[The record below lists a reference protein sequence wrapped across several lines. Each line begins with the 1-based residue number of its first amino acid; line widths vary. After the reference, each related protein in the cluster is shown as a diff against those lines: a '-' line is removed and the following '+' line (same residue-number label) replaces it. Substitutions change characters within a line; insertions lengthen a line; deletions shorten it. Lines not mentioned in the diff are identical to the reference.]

1 MLVHSG
7 DQQGI
12 VGRPLVA
19 DLIMRNNLVLG
30 LLYQDQLPKLIRL
43 MGLAF
48 ADDLGVIFKQA
59 ESFVLRFGIAA
70 HHALACLTQD
80 LLDTQN
86 HLVELLLSIPQHFAV
101 TLLGP
106 IGDFPSKLLGI
117 AHHAAG
123 EVDELKVGLFHLFL
137 AGLRLIAASA
147 G

>member
-19 DLIMRNNLVLG
+19 DLIMRNNLILC

-43 MGLAF
+43 VGLAF

-59 ESFVLRFGIAA
+59 ESFVLRFGIAT
-70 HHALACLTQD
+70 HYTLACLTQD

-86 HLVELLLSIPQHFAV
+86 HLVQLLLGFLQDLPVA
-101 TLLGP
+101 LLDPLGN
-106 IGDFPSKLLGI
+106 FPRELLGI
-117 AHHAAG
+117 AHYTAG
-123 EVDELKVGLFHLFL
+123 EVDELKVGLLHLFL
-137 AGLRLIAASA
+137 ASLSLN
-147 G
+147 